1 MIEEDYTWG
10 EDEDKIMRSVWAHTS
25 WFKECRV
32 SIEWADKKRL
42 QGLQDLGYKNITP
55 DNYDTHTKM
64 PFIIEAIEEAQE
76 FVRRYKELG
85 EDRERIGQREDGT
98 PTYMSGH
105 LRYGV
110 FASLNNF
117 RVMIGHRLGMKEV
130 FDLPKW

>member
-1 MIEEDYTWG
+1 MTEDETWG
-10 EDEDKIMRSVWAHTS
+10 EDEDKIMRSVWAHTN

-32 SIEWADKKRL
+32 SVELADKKRL
-42 QGLQDLGYKNITP
+42 NRLREQGMESIYARGNE
-55 DNYDTHTKM
+55 TKM
-64 PFIIEAIEEAQE
+64 PFIIKAIEDAQE

-85 EDRERIGQREDGT
+85 EDKERIGQREDGT
-98 PTYMSGH
+98 PTYMMGH